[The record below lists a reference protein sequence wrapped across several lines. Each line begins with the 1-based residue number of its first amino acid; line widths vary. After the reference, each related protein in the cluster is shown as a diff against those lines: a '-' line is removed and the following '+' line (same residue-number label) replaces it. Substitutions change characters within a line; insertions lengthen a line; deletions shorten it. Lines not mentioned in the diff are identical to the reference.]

1 MIPKIKFFVLLFVFS
16 NILLAN
22 APGRLGLGIIL
33 GEPTGISF
41 KAWQSDEV
49 AYDAALAWSF
59 GKEGSVH
66 IHVDYLLHN
75 YELIRTMNSYTPVYY
90 GIGGRIKTKDE
101 TVLGFRIPLGI
112 NFRSRKIPIDIFIEI
127 VPAFNVIPKTEF
139 DLEGGIGARYY
150 F

>member
-1 MIPKIKFFVLLFVFS
+1 MGKNLKFIVLLFILT
-16 NILLAN
+16 NISFAGT
-22 APGRLGLGIIL
+22 PGKFGLGIIL
-33 GEPTGISF
+33 GEPTGISL
-41 KAWQSDEV
+41 KSWQSDEI

-75 YELIRTMNSYTPVYY
+75 YELIRTINSYTPVYY
-90 GIGGRIKTKDE
+90 GIGGRIQTKDE
-101 TVLGFRIPLGI
+101 TALGVRLPLGI
-112 NFRSRKIPIDIFIEI
+112 NFRSRKIPIDIFIEF
-127 VPAFNVIPKTEF
+127 VPALNIIPNTEF

>member
-1 MIPKIKFFVLLFVFS
+1 MVPKIKFIVLVIVLS
-16 NILLAN
+16 NILFAN
-22 APGRLGLGIIL
+22 TPGRFGLGIIL
-33 GEPTGISF
+33 GEPTGISL
-41 KAWQSDEV
+41 KTWQSDEI

-90 GIGGRIKTKDE
+90 GIGGRIQTQDE
-101 TVLGFRIPLGI
+101 TALGIRIPFGI
-112 NFRSRKIPIDIFIEI
+112 NFRSRRIPIDIFIEF
-127 VPAFNVIPKTEF
+127 VPALNIIPKTEF

>member
-1 MIPKIKFFVLLFVFS
+1 MIKKFKFVVLFIIFS
-16 NILLAN
+16 NILFAN
-22 APGRLGLGIIL
+22 TPGKFGLGIIL

-59 GKEGSVH
+59 GKEGNVH
-66 IHVDYLLHN
+66 IHIDYLLHN

-90 GIGGRIKTKDE
+90 GIGGRIQTKDE
-101 TVLGFRIPLGI
+101 TALGIRIPLGI
-112 NFRSRKIPIDIFIEI
+112 NFRSRRIPIDIFIEF
-127 VPAFNVIPKTEF
+127 VPALNIIPKTEF